1 MRLARLLLV
10 PVLAL
15 SSQLAL
21 AARPTL
27 AVLPFTVDKQVVLVT
42 SNAILTGTIEGQTSL
57 LTDELIHQLVA
68 TRKFDVLERQ
78 RVDDL
83 VREKE
88 FQSSDYASP
97 EEAPKIAQLL
107 GADYFVLGRVDN
119 MGAEST
125 SKSIPYSTQVV
136 TQQEGHLKVYLRVI
150 DARSGRIVA
159 AEKFT
164 QESILRKAN
173 KGESISRKLMA
184 DAASTMVSRI
194 ADTVFPLRIA
204 QVEGKVLYLNRGA
217 DSSGLKV
224 GDLVL
229 VLSQG
234 AAVIDQDTGETLGNT
249 ETEVAQAII
258 TNVQPRFVKAELTGD
273 GTVKA
278 GMLVRKSTVSPTART
293 APTDASIDAPS
304 GPRW

>member
-1 MRLARLLLV
+1 MRLARLLLL

-119 MGAEST
+119 MGAESI

-159 AEKFT
+159 AEKLT
-164 QESILRKAN
+164 QESILRKTS
-173 KGESISRKLMA
+173 KGENISRKLM
-184 DAASTMVSRI
+184 
-194 ADTVFPLRIA
+194 
-204 QVEGKVLYLNRGA
+204 
-217 DSSGLKV
+217 
-224 GDLVL
+224 
-229 VLSQG
+229 SQG
-234 AAVIDQDTGETLGNT
+234 AAVIDQDTGEALGNT
-249 ETEVAQAII
+249 ETEVTQAII